1 MKRENLDLGHMLLYA
16 PYKNILTKF
25 VELSINPKAIEF
37 DPISKIFDGL
47 ESISEGLKHYY
58 EALLGVTSYYQH
70 SQGGRG
76 KYIEKKFASLVNSCS
91 LNIKLSE
98 LPFWLQYPDL
108 HRKKGIFTLKNLSS
122 NEKSIIRRIDWD
134 YIGKED
140 ETTDLGNLL
149 KKEKTIV
156 LIELKNRVDS
166 GGTAARREI
175 WTKKFKTILNYIY
188 DNTIKLY
195 RREDK
200 EFSLTEL
207 LKIFGFEKIE
217 IYIAILFN
225 ADGNSA
231 TRLGDKEN
239 GFYSS
244 NEEGYRDLKNAILN
258 KGLTILTDNISE
270 LEISFKINGIYVLF
284 GAIYGDEIPLK
295 YFRQNYSISDILIL
309 NYDDIWLSQLTAIS
323 ERKFLLEFNNNYMKI
338 FKNIVKKDQKIRI
351 LYDKFITSEGDEN
364 TLQKLIEYLI
374 QNFSKD
380 FPSNLCPSQ
389 KNRIEYLADVIQ
401 IIAASEA

>member
-1 MKRENLDLGHMLLYA
+1 MLFTHYAFSDDSKHTDGRYNSLAITTLKRENLDLGHMLLYA

-175 WTKKFKTILNYIY
+175 WTKKFKTIL
-188 DNTIKLY
+188 K
-195 RREDK
+195 
-200 EFSLTEL
+200 
-207 LKIFGFEKIE
+207 
-217 IYIAILFN
+217 
-225 ADGNSA
+225 
-231 TRLGDKEN
+231 
-239 GFYSS
+239 
-244 NEEGYRDLKNAILN
+244 
-258 KGLTILTDNISE
+258 
-270 LEISFKINGIYVLF
+270 
-284 GAIYGDEIPLK
+284 
-295 YFRQNYSISDILIL
+295 
-309 NYDDIWLSQLTAIS
+309 
-323 ERKFLLEFNNNYMKI
+323 
-338 FKNIVKKDQKIRI
+338 
-351 LYDKFITSEGDEN
+351 
-364 TLQKLIEYLI
+364 
-374 QNFSKD
+374 
-380 FPSNLCPSQ
+380 
-389 KNRIEYLADVIQ
+389 
-401 IIAASEA
+401 